1 MTVKFGKVQQIAA
14 FEDNGLPLFDGNPAK
29 PKAEAKKVVWVAS
42 VWEPWLNME
51 APEQSEKPETK
62 QDRLF

>member
-1 MTVKFGKVQQIAA
+1 MTIKFGKVQQIAA

-29 PKAEAKKVVWVAS
+29 TTDPKKVVWVAS

-51 APEQSEKPETK
+51 APEQPEKPETK